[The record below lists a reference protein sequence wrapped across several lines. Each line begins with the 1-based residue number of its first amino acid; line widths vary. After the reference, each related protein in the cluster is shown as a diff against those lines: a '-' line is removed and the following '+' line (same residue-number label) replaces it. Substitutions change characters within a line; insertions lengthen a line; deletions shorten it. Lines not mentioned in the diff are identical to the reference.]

1 MVSTRS
7 PHTGRDIAASPS
19 DAPPPCGRLGAET
32 TAGRQSS
39 AISAT
44 RYTGTR
50 RTDQSL
56 TRGKA
61 GIYRLPKRLPKRFVK
76 GGGALVSIS
85 DVAQRAGVS
94 STTVSHTLS
103 GKRFVSPQIKTRVQE
118 AMAVLGYVPSRSARN
133 LALGKTSIVGLLVPD
148 VANGF
153 FADLAKGVEH
163 TAIEAGYNVI
173 LGNTGF
179 DRGRELLYFE
189 MIRSRA
195 ADGIIY
201 AAGADTTISD
211 IRQTVGDLPLVMV
224 DEDLPDATAPT
235 VVSDNYDGG
244 RQAAAHLLRLGHRDA
259 LVLAAAP
266 GLLSSSRRVAGF
278 IDTWRDGGGHEPK
291 VTVGSFTHDGGAQAV
306 RDHQELLRSRC
317 VSSIF
322 AVNDLA
328 ALGAI
333 TELRSLG
340 LTIPDDISVV
350 GFDDSVVTRYCDPAL
365 TTVRQDVWGLGERAA
380 SVLIDALS
388 VGEAIKPG
396 RQVLG
401 VELVVR
407 DSTAPPS
414 PATRS

>member
-1 MVSTRS
+1 M
-7 PHTGRDIAASPS
+7 
-19 DAPPPCGRLGAET
+19 
-32 TAGRQSS
+32 
-39 AISAT
+39 
-44 RYTGTR
+44 
-50 RTDQSL
+50 
-56 TRGKA
+56 
-61 GIYRLPKRLPKRFVK
+61 
-76 GGGALVSIS
+76 VSIS

-94 STTVSHTLS
+94 STTVSHSIS
-103 GKRFVSPQIKTRVQE
+103 GNRFVSPQIKFRVQE
-118 AMAVLGYVPSRSARN
+118 AMLALGYVPSRSARN

-153 FADLAKGVEH
+153 FADLAKAVEH

-211 IRQTVGDLPLVMV
+211 ISQTVGDLPLVMV

-244 RQAAAHLLRLGHRDA
+244 RQAAAHLLELGHRDA

-278 IDTWRDGGGHEPK
+278 VETWRKGSGRQP
-291 VTVGSFTHDGGAQAV
+291 VVSFGSFTHDAGV
-306 RDHQELLRSRC
+306 RAIRVHRELLLGGR
-317 VSSIF
+317 VSAIF

-328 ALGAI
+328 ALGAV

-340 LTIPDDISVV
+340 LAIPNDVSVV

-365 TTVRQDVWGLGERAA
+365 TTVRQDVWGLGARAA
-380 SVLIDALS
+380 SVLIEALS
-388 VGEAIKPG
+388 EGEQIKPG

-407 DSTAPPS
+407 DSTAAPS
-414 PATRS
+414 NRARP